1 MAEVKWIKLRTD
13 MFDDEKIQLIDAL
26 PERDTILYIWV
37 RLLTMAGKVNDDG
50 NIYLSETIPYTDE
63 MLSTIFKRP
72 LNTVR
77 MAMSVL
83 EDMKMITMSEDQVI
97 RITNWEKHQNVNE
110 LEKIKEQNRIR
121 QKRHYE
127 RKKVE
132 TEPNVILTLANG
144 TDKIR
149 LDKNREDTTEEESD
163 RMDYKKVTELYHEH
177 CPNLPKIREMT
188 SARKKTIKA
197 WGSIEE
203 ITEVFIKAGKS
214 DFLNGD
220 NDRKWK
226 ADFDWV
232 IKPTNRVKILEGKYT
247 KNEEPTRRY
256 KVLE

>member
-26 PERDTILYIWV
+26 PERDTILYLWV

-132 TEPNVILTLANG
+132 TEPIVILTLANG

-149 LDKNREDTTEEESD
+149 LDKNREGTTEEESE

-177 CPNLPKIREMT
+177 CPKLPKIREMT
-188 SARKKTIKA
+188 SLLSSAA
-197 WGSIEE
+197 
-203 ITEVFIKAGKS
+203 
-214 DFLNGD
+214 
-220 NDRKWK
+220 
-226 ADFDWV
+226 
-232 IKPTNRVKILEGKYT
+232 
-247 KNEEPTRRY
+247 
-256 KVLE
+256 